1 MCALYCRLFIIVQL
15 HYTYIVERVYA
26 SFDTY
31 VAKFNYIIIANSFM
45 CDNVH
50 NTNCCII
57 NVLGLIMLDSKP
69 LRRRNR

>member
-1 MCALYCRLFIIVQL
+1 MCALQCRLFLIVQL
-15 HYTYIVERVYA
+15 HYTYIVERVCT

-31 VAKFNYIIIANSFM
+31 VAKFNSFM

-57 NVLGLIMLDSKP
+57 NVLGLILLDSKP
-69 LRRRNR
+69 LRRRKR